1 MVNCLV
7 LGGNGFLGSHLVDD
21 LVGKGFN
28 VRAFDRFNNQK
39 IRFESKKNVEI
50 INGEFLN
57 SSDLEEAV
65 KDMDYV
71 FHFVSTTNPLS
82 STFNPMVEI
91 DTNIRSSVELFE
103 KCVEAKVKKVIYS
116 SSGGSVY
123 GESNSHRPNENSVTK
138 PISPYAIGKLTIE
151 KYLNYFYHQYGM
163 ESISYRIANPYGPR
177 QPLLSKQGVI
187 PIFLNCLL
195 NKEPI
200 KVFGDGSM
208 IRDYIFVKDAITM
221 ITNSFENGNYSLY
234 NLGSGLGNSISEV
247 IEAIEEVTRQKFEI
261 EKTEAPKTFVH
272 TNTLDT
278 SRYVNEFPGLSLTSL
293 KEGIAQTWAN
303 LKEASNEI

>member
-123 GESNSHRPNENSVTK
+123 VTK

>member
-138 PISPYAIGKLTIE
+138 PISPYAIGKL
-151 KYLNYFYHQYGM
+151 
-163 ESISYRIANPYGPR
+163 
-177 QPLLSKQGVI
+177 
-187 PIFLNCLL
+187 NCLL